1 MRALTSTLFE
11 EIYEMFDASFPS
23 EIKLSKEELKTNVF
37 SGAFKMYILTFENE
51 VIGCF
56 VYNPLQSLVFIEYL
70 FIKQSYQNKKYG
82 SFFLAE
88 CIRLLSTQFGT
99 LFLDC
104 QEHLIPYYQKRGF
117 TYEKISKK
125 TPKGVELHLMRYG
138 TPIEFVAEWID
149 I

>member
-1 MRALTSTLFE
+1 MRTLTQELFE
-11 EIYEMFDASFPS
+11 EVYKMFDASFPS

-37 SGAFKMYILTFENE
+37 SGAFKMYILTLETE

-56 VYNPLQSLVFIEYL
+56 VYKPFQSFVFIEYL
-70 FIKQSYQNKKYG
+70 FIKQSYQNKRYG

-88 CIRLLSTQFGT
+88 CIRLLSDTYST

-117 TYEKISKK
+117 TYEHISKK

-138 TPIEFVAEWID
+138 NPIEFVKQWID